1 MALKEFKE
9 ILVREMIDKA
19 VLLQPSNAPSVRHCQ
34 SNGLTLLRF
43 KGNTHLIRYV
53 AEDHNCVVCS
63 APAKRRQTNFICIGC
78 EHKPHLHPKDCFELY
93 HTTDSVYRFYVFF
106 HM

>member
-9 ILVREMIDKA
+9 ILVKELIDKA
-19 VLLQPSNAPSVRHCQ
+19 VLLQPSNAPSVRHRQ

-53 AEDHNCVVCS
+53 AEDRNCVVCS
-63 APAKRRQTNFICIGC
+63 TPAKRRRTNFICIGC
-78 EHKPHLHPKDCFELY
+78 EHEPHLHPKDCFELY
-93 HTTDSVYRFYVFF
+93 HTKDNYCL
-106 HM
+106 